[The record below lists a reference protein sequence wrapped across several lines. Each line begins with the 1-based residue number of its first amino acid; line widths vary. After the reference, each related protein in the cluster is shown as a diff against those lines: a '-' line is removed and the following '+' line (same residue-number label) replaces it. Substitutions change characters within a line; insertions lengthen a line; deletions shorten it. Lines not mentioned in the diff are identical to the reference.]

1 MTLKALA
8 HSAHTLLQARAGSS
22 FPRSHVY
29 ELIAATL
36 GYKSWAAFN
45 SDALLADAGLTA
57 FPETALTDCFGRAYQ
72 LGYPSAL
79 AEAIAM
85 DVIEFAKGKHL
96 CVVRWTD
103 LQPFLLM
110 PHSAEH
116 LEDEFDDDEDEAW
129 SDETD
134 HPAAESQT
142 LTQEALLSSPL
153 LIDSLTTACSKESK
167 ALFALAAIHRCKKPN
182 SYLYEES
189 LKGRVLNAA
198 EQGWADNYL
207 VQKPRHKLYKEY
219 LRSAAESGVRQA
231 ALEYGIVFEQ
241 REFIAL
247 AERLEGDVDTLQMA
261 HASTTEQ
268 AKNFW
273 LRKAAEEGSLRA
285 LETLAYQGDAWAED
299 RFVKYADSYW
309 LRRFAERALENGDT
323 LRAWTWQYVALR
335 DHCDLTHST
344 LRARHSEGSNAGQ
357 LYDDDVGG
365 PMYVD
370 GDEGLELPE
379 LTTEQH
385 SEAKSIARNILKA

>member
-1 MTLKALA
+1 MTLKTLA
-8 HSAHTLLQARAGSS
+8 HSAHTLLQARAGLS

-36 GYKSWAAFN
+36 GYKSWASFN

-57 FPETALTDCFGRAYQ
+57 LPETALTDCFGRAYQ

-79 AEAIAM
+79 AEAIAI
-85 DVIEFAKGKHL
+85 DVINFAKGKQL
-96 CVVRWTD
+96 CVVRWAD

-110 PHSAEH
+110 PQIAEH
-116 LEDEFDDDEDEAW
+116 LEDEFHDDENEDW
-129 SDETD
+129 LDETD
-134 HPAAESQT
+134 HRAAESQT
-142 LTQEALLSSPL
+142 FSQEALLSSPL
-153 LIDSLTTACSKESK
+153 LIDSLTTTCSKESK

-207 VQKPRHKLYKEY
+207 VQKPRYKLYKQY
-219 LRSAAESGVRQA
+219 LRTAAESGVRQA
-231 ALEYGIVFEQ
+231 ALEYGLVFEQ

-268 AKNFW
+268 AKKFW
-273 LRKAAEEGSLRA
+273 FRKAAEEGSLRA
-285 LETLAYQGDAWAED
+285 LEILAHQGDPWAED
-299 RFVKYADSYW
+299 RLAKYADSYW
-309 LRRFAERALENGDT
+309 LRRFAERALENGDV

-344 LRARHSEGSNAGQ
+344 LRARHSEGSHAGQ

-379 LTTEQH
+379 ITSEQH
-385 SEAKSIARNILKA
+385 RKAQSIARTILKA

>member
-1 MTLKALA
+1 M
-8 HSAHTLLQARAGSS
+8 
-22 FPRSHVY
+22 
-29 ELIAATL
+29 
-36 GYKSWAAFN
+36 
-45 SDALLADAGLTA
+45 
-57 FPETALTDCFGRAYQ
+57 
-72 LGYPSAL
+72 
-79 AEAIAM
+79 
-85 DVIEFAKGKHL
+85 
-96 CVVRWTD
+96 
-103 LQPFLLM
+103 
-110 PHSAEH
+110 
-116 LEDEFDDDEDEAW
+116 
-129 SDETD
+129 
-134 HPAAESQT
+134 
-142 LTQEALLSSPL
+142 
-153 LIDSLTTACSKESK
+153 LIDSLTTASSKESK

-182 SYLYEES
+182 PYLYEES

-299 RFVKYADSYW
+299 RFAKYAGSYW
-309 LRRFAERALENGDT
+309 LRRFAERALENGDA
-323 LRAWTWQYVALR
+323 LRAWTWQYVALS

>member
-1 MTLKALA
+1 MTVKALA

-36 GYKSWAAFN
+36 GYKSWASFN
-45 SDALLADAGLTA
+45 SDALLADAGLA
-57 FPETALTDCFGRAYQ
+57 ALPETALTDCFGRAYQ

-79 AEAIAM
+79 AEAIAI

-285 LETLAYQGDAWAED
+285 LE
-299 RFVKYADSYW
+299 
-309 LRRFAERALENGDT
+309 NGDT

-379 LTTEQH
+379 LTTEQCKH
-385 SEAKSIARNILKA
+385 AVIPY